1 MATEKAD
8 NPVADQ
14 GSGVP
19 AEQMDRAA
27 QFEQAYGATAP
38 VTAKQA
44 LEGEM
49 FGAELVE
56 HGAALQDATNRI
68 ERIADFVE
76 REGYVLHHGIDGI
89 PERPI
94 GDNTEISLEEA
105 MHRYRDAVTG
115 QTEAAPRDVTEY
127 EQATA
132 LTNGMRLQ
140 FNADAAAIGKLTY
153 QPLPKAISEKETQIA
168 IGGPKQTGQ
177 EQKHSTREDL
187 IRQLRAY
194 AEKDIK
200 AQKEA
205 EKEAQ
210 QKIPPY
216 LRAETAIAL
225 NLANQL
231 EAGAKT
237 IDLSQRYATDDPAAA
252 QARHERALE
261 NLAPVLREAEKQTDR
276 LQHGQALAHG
286 KGEVLAVQQLNRG
299 LTNAQGLLQKAAHHN
314 NHQAQA
320 PRLSMSDG
328 GL

>member
-1 MATEKAD
+1 MATEKAAD
-8 NPVADQ
+8 NLGANQV
-14 GSGVP
+14 SGVTP
-19 AEQMDRAA
+19 EQIEQAA
-27 QFEQAYGATAP
+27 QFEQRYGPTAP

-44 LEGEM
+44 L
-49 FGAELVE
+49 GAEVSGGE
-56 HGAALQDATNRI
+56 LQDVAKRI

-76 REGYVLHHGIDGI
+76 SEGYVLRHGIDGI
-89 PERPI
+89 PERPV
-94 GDNTEISLEEA
+94 GDNTEIGLEEA
-105 MHRYRDAVTG
+105 LHRYRDAVTG
-115 QTEAAPRDVTEY
+115 QTETAPRNVTEY
-127 EQATA
+127 EQAKA

-140 FNADAAAIGKLTY
+140 FNADAAAIGKLTN
-153 QPLPKAISEKETQIA
+153 QPLAKAISEKEIQIA
-168 IGGPKQTGQ
+168 IGGPKQKPQ
-177 EQKHSTREDL
+177 EEKHSREDL

-237 IDLSQRYATDDPAAA
+237 IDLSQRYATDDPVAA
-252 QARHERALE
+252 QARHQKALE

-286 KGEVLAVQQLNRG
+286 KGEVLALQNFKQGIANG
-299 LTNAQGLLQKAAHHN
+299 QGLLQKAAHSN
-314 NHQAQA
+314 NHHAQA
-320 PRLSMSDG
+320 PRLSISSDG